1 MLVHDEVRDALAD
14 GRAVVALESTIISHG
29 LPRPDNAR
37 LAREF
42 EQAVRD
48 GGAVPATVAVID
60 GQARIGLDDAALD
73 RLANDEDATKVSV
86 RELAAIAARGGVGS
100 TTVASTAHLAA
111 AAGITVFATGGLGG
125 VHRGAQDTFD
135 ESADLTTLSRTGV
148 LVVCAGVKSILD
160 VGATLERLETLGR
173 RRARLP
179 HRPLPRL
186 LPRRLRPRH
195 RLAGRVGP
203 TRSQRSWPPAT
214 RVGTTGLGLIL
225 ANPISADDELDRDLH
240 DRLLESGL
248 AAADRDGVHGK
259 DVTPYLL
266 DWFHR
271 ESDGASLRANVAL
284 VRSNARLAA
293 EVATA
298 YAAEVERRDV
308 LLPRRPDG
316 RRRRAAVR
324 SAGRGVRQP
333 GSHLVRRGRLG
344 REHRGLA
351 DPRRRRLGLH
361 RRDRRRRGRPVAA
374 REPAPARGRRAVPRR
389 PHPPDRHLPGARRA
403 DGGADDGPR
412 PWCQPGAAG
421 VRRTDRRVR
430 AR

>member
-1 MLVHDEVRDALAD
+1 VLVHDEVRDALAD

-60 GQARIGLDDAALD
+60 GRPRIGLDDSALD

-86 RELAAIAARGGVGS
+86 RELASIAARGGVGS

-125 VHRGAQDTFD
+125 VHRGASDTFD

-160 VGATLERLETLGR
+160 VGATLERLETLGVGVLGYR
-173 RRARLP
+173 TDRFPGFYLADSGHDIGWRVEQPDEVASILAARD
-179 HRPLPRL
+179 
-186 LPRRLRPRH
+186 
-195 RLAGRVGP
+195 RV
-203 TRSQRSWPPAT
+203 R
-214 RVGTTGLGLIL
+214 TTELGLVL
-225 ANPISADDELDRDLH
+225 ANPISSDDELDRALH

-248 AAADRDGVHGK
+248 AAAGRNGVSGK

-271 ESDGASLRANVAL
+271 ESGGESLRANVAL

-298 YAAEVERRDV
+298 YAAGER
-308 LLPRRPDG
+308 
-316 RRRRAAVR
+316 
-324 SAGRGVRQP
+324 S
-333 GSHLVRRGRLG
+333 
-344 REHRGLA
+344 
-351 DPRRRRLGLH
+351 
-361 RRDRRRRGRPVAA
+361 
-374 REPAPARGRRAVPRR
+374 
-389 PHPPDRHLPGARRA
+389 
-403 DGGADDGPR
+403 
-412 PWCQPGAAG
+412 
-421 VRRTDRRVR
+421 
-430 AR
+430 

>member
-1 MLVHDEVRDALAD
+1 VLVHDEVRDALAD

-37 LAREF
+37 MAREF

-60 GQARIGLDDAALD
+60 GEARVGLDDAALD
-73 RLANDEDATKVSV
+73 RLATDEDAVKVSV
-86 RELAAIAARGGVGS
+86 RELAAVAARGGVGS

-125 VHRGAQDTFD
+125 VHRGAQETFD
-135 ESADLTTLSRTGV
+135 ESADLSTLSRTGV

-160 VGATLERLETLGR
+160 VGATLERLETLGVGVLGYR
-173 RRARLP
+173 TDRFPGFYLADSGHDAGWRVESADEVASILAAR
-179 HRPLPRL
+179 
-186 LPRRLRPRH
+186 
-195 RLAGRVGP
+195 
-203 TRSQRSWPPAT
+203 S

-225 ANPISADDELDRDLH
+225 GNPIAADDELDRALH

-248 AAADRDGVHGK
+248 AAADREGIHGK

-271 ESDGASLRANVAL
+271 ESGGESLRANVAL

-298 YAAEVERRDV
+298 YARLAT
-308 LLPRRPDG
+308 
-316 RRRRAAVR
+316 R
-324 SAGRGVRQP
+324 S
-333 GSHLVRRGRLG
+333 GS
-344 REHRGLA
+344 
-351 DPRRRRLGLH
+351 
-361 RRDRRRRGRPVAA
+361 
-374 REPAPARGRRAVPRR
+374 
-389 PHPPDRHLPGARRA
+389 
-403 DGGADDGPR
+403 
-412 PWCQPGAAG
+412 
-421 VRRTDRRVR
+421 
-430 AR
+430 

>member
-14 GRAVVALESTIISHG
+14 GRPVVALESTIISHG

-60 GQARIGLDDAALD
+60 GRPRIGLDDAALD

-100 TTVASTAHLAA
+100 TTVASTAHLARA
-111 AAGITVFATGGLGG
+111 ASITVFATGGLGG

-135 ESADLTTLSRTGV
+135 ESADLTTLARTGV

-160 VGATLERLETLGR
+160 VGATLERLETLGVGVLGYR
-173 RRARLP
+173 TDRFPGFYLADSGHDIGWRVDEPDEVASILAARD
-179 HRPLPRL
+179 
-186 LPRRLRPRH
+186 
-195 RLAGRVGP
+195 RVH
-203 TRSQRSWPPAT
+203 
-214 RVGTTGLGLIL
+214 TTDLGLVL
-225 ANPISADDELDRDLH
+225 ANPITPDDELDRALH

-271 ESDGASLRANVAL
+271 ESDGESLRANVAL

-298 YAAEVERRDV
+298 YARK
-308 LLPRRPDG
+308 
-316 RRRRAAVR
+316 
-324 SAGRGVRQP
+324 AG
-333 GSHLVRRGRLG
+333 S
-344 REHRGLA
+344 
-351 DPRRRRLGLH
+351 
-361 RRDRRRRGRPVAA
+361 
-374 REPAPARGRRAVPRR
+374 
-389 PHPPDRHLPGARRA
+389 
-403 DGGADDGPR
+403 
-412 PWCQPGAAG
+412 
-421 VRRTDRRVR
+421 
-430 AR
+430 